1 MERCSEYDPFAGRAA
16 ALSAR
21 AVEQKSV
28 PELFSEF
35 YAARSGGDELSETD
49 RELLE
54 RALQLMEESE
64 VHEAPTPQAMGGL
77 LDFILE
83 QEGRA

>member
-1 MERCSEYDPFAGRAA
+1 MS
-16 ALSAR
+16 
-21 AVEQKSV
+21 
-28 PELFSEF
+28 ELFSQF
-35 YAARSGGDELSETD
+35 YGARSGGDEPSQADLD
-49 RELLE
+49 LLE